1 MEVILLERIAGLGGL
16 GDRVDVK
23 PGYARNY
30 LVPQGKALS
39 ATQRNIARFEERR
52 AELERQAADEV
63 VRARRRAEDL
73 AALDLAITRRA
84 GGEGRLFGSVGI
96 IDIAEAATEA
106 GVEVRRN
113 EVRMPDGPIRQTG
126 RYEVSIRVHPDVE
139 AMVRVAV
146 VPMGG
151 SIEDL
156 DRPADEDDA
165 PGEADP
171 FAESDEAVA
180 AVDSAEAGE
189 AGTGEPAG
197 EPGDDEPDPA
207 DREEAEEAAE

>member
-39 ATQRNIARFEERR
+39 ATERNITRFKDRR
-52 AELERQAADEV
+52 AELERQAADEI
-63 VRARRRAEDL
+63 VRAQRRSEDL
-73 AALDLAITRRA
+73 AALDVVITRRA

-96 IDIAEAATEA
+96 VDVAEAATEA

-126 RYEVSIRVHPDVE
+126 RYDVSIRVHPDVE
-139 AMVRVAV
+139 AAVRVAV

-151 SIEDL
+151 SVEDL
-156 DRPADEDDA
+156 DRPADESDE
-165 PGEADP
+165 PGETVELAQSG
-171 FAESDEAVA
+171 ESG
-180 AVDSAEAGE
+180 AGE
-189 AGTGEPAG
+189 AHEESGTDESGPAG
-197 EPGDDEPDPA
+197 VEDGEDG
-207 DREEAEEAAE
+207 EEAAE

>member
-1 MEVILLERIAGLGGL
+1 MNGGNPAGADRGPRRL

-39 ATQRNIARFEERR
+39 ATERNVARFEERR
-52 AELERQAADEV
+52 AELERQAEDEV
-63 VRARRRAEDL
+63 VRARRRSEDL
-73 AALDLAITRRA
+73 AALDLVITRRA

-96 IDIAEAATEA
+96 IDVAEAATQA

-113 EVRMPDGPIRQTG
+113 EIRMPDGPIRQTG
-126 RYEVSIRVHPDVE
+126 RHEVSIRVHPDVE
-139 AMVRVAV
+139 AAVRVAV

-156 DRPADEDDA
+156 DRPSDEAEEFDEFDEAAEAAEADEPGEAEGPGGGEA
-165 PGEADP
+165 PGESPADGSGP
-171 FAESDEAVA
+171 TEA
-180 AVDSAEAGE
+180 D
-189 AGTGEPAG
+189 TGEETG
-197 EPGDDEPDPA
+197 G
-207 DREEAEEAAE
+207 

>member
-23 PGYARNY
+23 PGYARNF

-39 ATQRNIARFEERR
+39 ATERNIARFEERR

-63 VRARRRAEDL
+63 VRAQRRSEDL
-73 AALDLAITRRA
+73 GALELVITRRA

-96 IDIAEAATEA
+96 IDIAESATEA

-139 AMVRVAV
+139 ASVQVAV

-151 SIEDL
+151 SLEDL
-156 DRPADEDDA
+156 DRTDGEDEVEAETDGGAEVRAEDA
-165 PGEADP
+165 PD
-171 FAESDEAVA
+171 
-180 AVDSAEAGE
+180 
-189 AGTGEPAG
+189 AG
-197 EPGDDEPDPA
+197 EPGDGDPA
-207 DREEAEEAAE
+207 TPDAEDGEELPG

>member
-39 ATQRNIARFEERR
+39 ATERNIARFEERR
-52 AELERQAADEV
+52 ADLERQAADEV
-63 VRARRRAEDL
+63 TRAQRRSEDL
-73 AALDLAITRRA
+73 AALDLVITRRA

-126 RYEVSIRVHPDVE
+126 RYEVAIRVHPDVE
-139 AMVRVAV
+139 ASVGVAV

-151 SIEDL
+151 ALEDL
-156 DRPADEDDA
+156 DREDDD
-165 PGEADP
+165 PEAQ
-171 FAESDEAVA
+171 DEAVA
-180 AVDSAEAGE
+180 EDAAAAGDSGEVAE
-189 AGTGEPAG
+189 
-197 EPGDDEPDPA
+197 EPGADGSEPVEGEDS
-207 DREEAEEAAE
+207 EEPPG